1 MTSNTD
7 DTLNQANSQQQNTSG
22 NTEGTDQSGRTAT
35 WRTAQR
41 TPTQEELDQYLEQG
55 GGALP
60 PGNKNE
66 WVLNA
71 AWWEWFEPRLL
82 KLVLYVCCLVASLA
96 FLWIGLTATK
106 TTIDSMVNYRNNVS
120 DAVKTVV
127 EGASKDQVKELGKPD
142 FVVPVFPESLEHAKK
157 VHEESKNTDIEMLKK
172 YLDSSSLLSV
182 SPIITLLA
190 FLLGV
195 GLTLMLG
202 LMKSVLRS
210 DSDARN
216 RDGES
221 DSNLSV
227 LATPLSKVFE
237 EAVEFVKKKFN
248 K

>member
-1 MTSNTD
+1 MTSNAD
-7 DTLNQANSQQQNTSG
+7 DNINQGNSQQQNTAG
-22 NTEGTDQSGRTAT
+22 NAEGANQSGPKVT
-35 WRTAQR
+35 WRTAGRSQ
-41 TPTQEELDQYLEQG
+41 TQEELDQLLEQG

-82 KLVLYVCCLVASLA
+82 KLVLYVCCLVASVA
-96 FLWIGLTATK
+96 FLWFGLSATK
-106 TTIDSMVNYRNNVS
+106 STIDSMVTYRNNVS
-120 DAVKTVV
+120 AAVKTVV
-127 EGASKDQVKELGKPD
+127 EGAAKDQVKELGKPD

-157 VHEESKNTDIEMLKK
+157 IHEESKNTDIEMLKK

-210 DSDARN
+210 DSDAKS
-216 RDGES
+216 RDGEG

-237 EAVEFVKKKFN
+237 EAIEFIKKKLS